1 MPRRRRLGGR
11 QRFDPHDFVISDG
24 WSRTDIDG
32 VPFLP
37 SLADARAEWERCR
50 VATWNIWQNEF
61 VGWHRGPHLHP
72 PDAAVA
78 HDALSRRASRLAWPV
93 RSSAAEA
100 LDAAKAD
107 LAALA
112 VFRRSR
118 PRAAASVTEP
128 LDVYRAQLEWFADAA
143 ERAGDDRQ
151 LGGRLLYGAV
161 SL

>member
-37 SLADARAEWERCR
+37 SLADAQAAWERSR
-50 VATWNIWQNEF
+50 VATWTIWAAEY
-61 VGWHRGPHLHP
+61 VGWCLGPHLHP
-72 PDAAVA
+72 PDGAVA
-78 HDALSRRASRLAWPV
+78 HDDLSQRASRTAWPV

-112 VFRRSR
+112 EFRRSR
-118 PRAAASVTEP
+118 PRAAATVTEP
-128 LDVYRAQLEWFADAA
+128 LDVFSAQLRWFADAA

-151 LGGRLLYGAV
+151 LADHLLYGGTP
-161 SL
+161 